1 MRSND
6 GEVVQRSTLSLE
18 ITADRTSGNC
28 FALFQHNGT
37 ISGAVR
43 RPVLAGVSRPGGDL
57 VCEGLFHGPIH
68 LPPQFTGSEGRT
80 CPRRQRR
87 ADAGRV
93 SELVAVVGSPLLQ
106 LAQQLFGNGA
116 QAVVGQRTEYDDL
129 VQTACQLWPEPLL
142 CLLNGLRRLLFKHGF
157 AASRKTQRRALP
169 RQKPCAEV

>member
-68 LPPQFTGSEGRT
+68 LPPQFTGSVGRP

-87 ADAGRV
+87 ADAG
-93 SELVAVVGSPLLQ
+93 
-106 LAQQLFGNGA
+106 
-116 QAVVGQRTEYDDL
+116 
-129 VQTACQLWPEPLL
+129 ACE
-142 CLLNGLRRLLFKHGF
+142 
-157 AASRKTQRRALP
+157 
-169 RQKPCAEV
+169 